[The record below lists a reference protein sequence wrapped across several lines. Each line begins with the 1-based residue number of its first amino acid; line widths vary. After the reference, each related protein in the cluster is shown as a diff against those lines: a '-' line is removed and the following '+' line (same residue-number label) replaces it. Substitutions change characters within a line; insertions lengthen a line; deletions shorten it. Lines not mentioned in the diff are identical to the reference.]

1 MVFRNEPPLSPYEE
15 IKKKNEQ
22 LQEFSKRLEESHNQY
37 QSLTNTL
44 PLIIFSI
51 NDNREL
57 VYANKWLTQFTG
69 KSVAELNRCKWK
81 AVVHEEDY
89 ENFLLLFNSDAS
101 KETAS
106 MTIQCRLKGCVQTDY
121 TWHMVAISPVKDEAG
136 VFLSWTGYIV
146 DIHAQK
152 VYEQTLK
159 DNKEL
164 KSIRDELTRSQH
176 ELEQNVRELNRSNRE
191 LEQFAFIA
199 SHDLQEPVRKS
210 LFYSDYILTK
220 YSDAL
225 DSKGKDYL
233 VQLTV
238 ASTRMRT
245 LIQDLLSFSKVQE
258 QNFTFTRTDLNIV
271 MKSVISD
278 FDLEIKSKAAK
289 VEFSELPFI
298 ECDASMMER
307 LFANFLSNALKY
319 SKEELPPVI
328 KVTCEV
334 NRDKVKI
341 SFSDNGIGF
350 DEKYVPQMFTLF
362 QRLHSKEEY
371 EGTGLGLA
379 ICRKIASIHHG
390 SIEAFGKPN
399 EGATFVVTLPV
410 KQNTFADGAE

>member
-1 MVFRNEPPLSPYEE
+1 M
-15 IKKKNEQ
+15 
-22 LQEFSKRLEESHNQY
+22 
-37 QSLTNTL
+37 
-44 PLIIFSI
+44 
-51 NDNREL
+51 

-69 KSVAELNRCKWK
+69 KSVEELNQCKWK

-89 ENFLLLFNSDAS
+89 DNFLLLFNSDIS
-101 KETAS
+101 KGTAS
-106 MTIQCRLKGCVQTDY
+106 MTIQCRLKGFNQSNY

-152 VYEQTLK
+152 VYEETLK
-159 DNKEL
+159 DNDEL
-164 KSIRDELTRSQH
+164 KSIRDELTISQR

-220 YSDAL
+220 YSDAM

-233 VQLTV
+233 VQLTT
-238 ASTRMRT
+238 ASMRMRT

-258 QNFTFTRTDLNIV
+258 QNFNFTNTDLKEV
-271 MKSVISD
+271 MQAVMAD
-278 FDLEIKSKAAK
+278 LDLEIQMKNAR
-289 VEFSELPFI
+289 VEIDTLPSI
-298 ECDASMMER
+298 DCDAAMMER

-319 SKEELPPVI
+319 SKAELPPV
-328 KVTCEV
+328 
-334 NRDKVKI
+334 VKI
-341 SFSDNGIGF
+341 KGELVDDKAQITFSDNGIGF

-362 QRLHSKEEY
+362 QRLHSKDEY

-379 ICRKIASIHHG
+379 ICRKIATIHHG
-390 SIEAFGKPN
+390 TIEAHGIPN
-399 EGATFVVTLPV
+399 EGATFIITLPV
-410 KQNTFADGAE
+410 KQNILAHAAE